1 MRLIVLFIVFSNVKL
16 TFAQNWSLSP
26 FLGNAIMVSGTDK
39 GLRLPNT
46 LQTYDVNFSYPKL
59 NYHLMSPLTFGLI
72 LNYKRNRITYSA
84 GAIFGDQT
92 WSNMQHYILRP
103 NDNGLVYN
111 SVISDGGGGGSG
123 LYNIKIPLYFNYQLT
138 KPLQR
143 KNGVVVQFHTGINFS
158 FYERWDES
166 SFDADIMKKFNADG
180 NDGWMI
186 LPFQYSTIN
195 TKGDQIDLVHWGANL
210 NKGINLSFDLGLNL
224 DWYLKS
230 RNWVTTSLYYEQGL
244 RNVSAVVYEI
254 YVNGE
259 YVDLDGAYSRGSAI
273 HLKLLFP
280 IALKKKKE

>member
-46 LQTYDVNFSYPKL
+46 LQNYDLKYSYPKMD
-59 NYHLMSPLTFGLI
+59 YSLMSPLTFGLK
-72 LNYKRNRITYSA
+72 LNFTHNRITYSS
-84 GAIFGDQT
+84 GAIFGDQSRAT
-92 WSNMQHYILRP
+92 LRYFVLIP
-103 NDNGLVYN
+103 NDKGIVY
-111 SVISDGGGGGSG
+111 SSLYLAGGGGSG
-123 LYNIKIPLYFNYQLT
+123 LYNIKIPLYFNYQLR